1 MTDHVLRYFQTEAIP
16 RFQQTAIAL
25 LFRFHQTLPDR
36 TICGLTEITALR
48 MFQMRTADQQ
58 RNPHIGDRRAGKHTQ
73 MFTFLTML
81 QNQSLPV
88 TVKHVLAAHGR
99 IPHATSSRQ
108 RLKQHMGLRIVT

>member
-58 RNPHIGDRRAGKHTQ
+58 LNPHIGDRRAGKHTQ